1 MCDRNYSLT
10 LTPHLN
16 IINKNTMELICALAG
31 LAIGLLAGWLIASR
45 SKTSL
50 LIEAEKTKTSLQGL
64 QEKYANETETL
75 RKEMETRLQRQR
87 QELMAMNEQ
96 QKQELRETYEERIEK
111 QERAHKDAL
120 VAQDKYN
127 KECIAATENR
137 FDETISKV
145 VAQMNTTADALL
157 KKRQEEFAESS
168 KENIGQIVNPLR
180 ETIDKMK
187 AAMNE
192 NTLKQTAIGSEM
204 KANIETMIRQSE
216 QARKTADELTRAF
229 KHESKVQGDW
239 GEMVLDELLQ
249 AQGLTRGIHYDT
261 QAVIKDNEGNTVHTE
276 AGSILRPDVILH
288 LDSQREVIVD
298 SKVSLTAFFD
308 YVNAETEEER
318 RIRLDEHIM
327 SLRRHVKELSDKD
340 YSAYIKPPKVKMDY
354 VIMFVPHSGAL
365 WTALNYKPDL
375 WRKAMEANVFIA
387 DEQTLFAA
395 LRIIN
400 LTWTQIVQAE
410 NHEKVYELANE
421 MLNRVGLLW
430 KECTK
435 LGKALN
441 AANDSYEAVKKKISE
456 SGKSIN
462 TTARQLIKLGAK
474 ENDRNPLPQQTTETI
489 SIEETLGDK
498 QIEEEQTE

>member
-1 MCDRNYSLT
+1 
-10 LTPHLN
+10 
-16 IINKNTMELICALAG
+16 
-31 LAIGLLAGWLIASR
+31 
-45 SKTSL
+45 
-50 LIEAEKTKTSLQGL
+50 
-64 QEKYANETETL
+64 
-75 RKEMETRLQRQR
+75 
-87 QELMAMNEQ
+87 
-96 QKQELRETYEERIEK
+96 
-111 QERAHKDAL
+111 
-120 VAQDKYN
+120 
-127 KECIAATENR
+127 
-137 FDETISKV
+137 
-145 VAQMNTTADALL
+145 
-157 KKRQEEFAESS
+157 
-168 KENIGQIVNPLR
+168 
-180 ETIDKMK
+180 
-187 AAMNE
+187 
-192 NTLKQTAIGSEM
+192 
-204 KANIETMIRQSE
+204 
-216 QARKTADELTRAF
+216 
-229 KHESKVQGDW
+229 
-239 GEMVLDELLQ
+239 
-249 AQGLTRGIHYDT
+249 
-261 QAVIKDNEGNTVHTE
+261 
-276 AGSILRPDVILH
+276 
-288 LDSQREVIVD
+288 
-298 SKVSLTAFFD
+298 
-308 YVNAETEEER
+308 
-318 RIRLDEHIM
+318 M

-489 SIEETLGDK
+489 SIEETQGDK